1 MARQY
6 VQTHKHFLKAS
17 IGASDTSITLTFLK
31 KMGSTGDLSMTD
43 FGDLGYATIDPT
55 STTKAENVSFTG
67 VTDNGDGTFTLTG
80 VTRGLK
86 GVSDYSTG
94 GNAVSHSSGA
104 TVVFSNSAPFYA
116 QFGNIKNTN
125 TWDKKQTFS
134 VVPET
139 TADATS
145 ANDMVRLSQLQAAV
159 LGTLSSAPLVMPG
172 NAGETVA
179 ADKLVFLNDADSE
192 WYLAD
197 ADVAAEVNN
206 VMLGITRGAGTDG
219 NEITNGITVLGKHT
233 ASSAIFTANQ
243 IYYASNTA
251 GEFSS
256 TPGTNEVTLGVAI
269 STTVINFI
277 PRFNQQLTEDQQDA
291 LVGTSGTPSASN
303 KFVTNDDTTGTGAVV
318 RKSLVSYGG
327 DGSDGA
333 LDTSGGVVNID
344 CANASLVV
352 KQYTSINVVTNN
364 LTFTNPASTGTTVI
378 LRSQGDVTISATID
392 LSGMGAAGG
401 AAGTGAGGDG
411 AAGTQAAAIF
421 DDQTDHAGQ
430 ATSGTTTGGAT
441 GSAYLLKRAYAS
453 SQETY
458 EVGRT
463 LYISPGS
470 GGGGGAASD
479 GGATDGDGGAGG
491 RGGGALI
498 IECAGDLN
506 FTGTIDVSGDNGS
519 DAPDITGANPAGGG
533 GGGGGAAG
541 MAVVIYNSATSTAG
555 TINSAGGAGGAG
567 GDATNT
573 SGSGSGTAG
582 AGGGGAAAF
591 PGVGGAGANGASG
604 GANTNGTTGG
614 AAAANSAGGGGG
626 SGAIRPASTGTS
638 TGGAGGAGGASN
650 SGLVTVNVI

>member
-55 STTKAENVSFTG
+55 STTKAENISFTG

-116 QFGNIKNTN
+116 QFGNVKNTN

-291 LVGTSGTPSASN
+291 LVGNNGSPSTSN
-303 KFVTNDDTTGTGAVV
+303 KYVTQSGLQIGAERFGGASAVGSDSYAVTLSPALSAYTNGQILGFEADVANTGACTIDFGPGAKTIKKNGNATDLADGDIAAGDIVFVVYDSGSDVMQMISKVPAPATYFEGAGNAEAKTYHNFTIPFLDPADLTTPLWAETDYGGIYRSSAVTATTGTGAGGILSAQFYQND
-318 RKSLVSYGG
+318 KDGLLTFG
-327 DGSDGA
+327 DGKNIRVEWQLQYVVSGGVGPQSGFGLAAAVGVFADFDQQTNDA
-333 LDTSGGVVNID
+333 CCFTVDTSGNLYAH
-344 CANASLVV
+344 CANA
-352 KQYTSINVVTNN
+352 
-364 LTFTNPASTGTTVI
+364 
-378 LRSQGDVTISATID
+378 
-392 LSGMGAAGG
+392 
-401 AAGTGAGGDG
+401 
-411 AAGTQAAAIF
+411 
-421 DDQTDHAGQ
+421 
-430 ATSGTTTGGAT
+430 
-441 GSAYLLKRAYAS
+441 
-453 SQETY
+453 
-458 EVGRT
+458 
-463 LYISPGS
+463 GS
-470 GGGGGAASD
+470 GH
-479 GGATDGDGGAGG
+479 T
-491 RGGGALI
+491 
-498 IECAGDLN
+498 E
-506 FTGTIDVSGDNGS
+506 TQ
-519 DAPDITGANPAGGG
+519 ITGITLGNINTYRIEFDAGSE
-533 GGGGGAAG
+533 ARFY
-541 MAVVIYNSATSTAG
+541 V
-555 TINSAGGAGGAG
+555 
-567 GDATNT
+567 
-573 SGSGSGTAG
+573 
-582 AGGGGAAAF
+582 
-591 PGVGGAGANGASG
+591 
-604 GANTNGTTGG
+604 NGTLEATVSTNLPDSEIVQFGHG
-614 AAAANSAGGGGG
+614 CSSNANYQPNYATAPRVSVE
-626 SGAIRPASTGTS
+626 
-638 TGGAGGAGGASN
+638 
-650 SGLVTVNVI
+650 L